1 MKIVCNGE
9 GLTVPAEST
18 LKDVLSA
25 YLDGEEPKAMAV
37 ACNGDV
43 VPQAQ
48 WSHRSLSEG
57 DRLDLFTAV
66 AGG

>member
-1 MKIVCNGE
+1 MKIVCNGH
-9 GLTVPAEST
+9 GLEVPAEST
-18 LKDVLSA
+18 LQQALSV
-25 YLDGEEPKAMAV
+25 YLDGVDPKAMAV

-43 VPQAQ
+43 VPQSQ
-48 WSHRSLSEG
+48 WSHRPLAEG